1 MVRHGE
7 VFVILASFH
16 PGKCDVFMR
25 DRLGLPIYCVAGI
38 TNVQAWHC

>member
-1 MVRHGE
+1 MARHGK

-25 DRLGLPIYCVAGI
+25 DRLPIYCVAGI
-38 TNVQAWHC
+38 TNVHSWLC

>member
-25 DRLGLPIYCVAGI
+25 DRLPIYCVAGI
-38 TNVQAWHC
+38 ANVHAWHC